1 MEGLRENFNK
11 ELEKI
16 FKKSKLSNT
25 VTESKNK
32 QQEVNSKL
40 DDTEEEISDLED
52 RVVEI
57 TQSKEQKEKRK

>member
-32 QQEVNSKL
+32 QQDVNSKL

>member
-57 TQSKEQKEKRK
+57 IQSKEQKEKRK